1 MTTQTTS
8 HRIEI
13 TTDDPRRIFTSRDTD
28 GKLSTYR
35 LAHIDVMTD
44 GSTWCWAEM
53 LTKAGAPYKN
63 GMGLSMGPVESL
75 TNHYGQDALAD
86 VAEEALKLG
95 DGTTDEP
102 ALVYGPNSAG
112 GHKPGDTMLCT
123 GINPCAS
130 HRIAV
135 TLTERDINRIFQALV
150 VEEKR
155 LELLGPRRVGKHAI
169 NHVHDLTER
178 FRRLAVDAERL
189 VGKAI
194 EGTDES

>member
-63 GMGLSMGPVESL
+63 GMGLDMGPVESL
-75 TNHYGQDALAD
+75 TKHYGAD
-86 VAEEALKLG
+86 VAAAAAEAIAG
-95 DGTTDEP
+95 EP
-102 ALVYGPNSAG
+102 ATEKSLVYGPNSAD

-123 GINPCAS
+123 GANPCAS

-155 LELLGPRRVGKHAI
+155 LELLGARRVGKHAI